1 MNILAVPPV
10 LHEEVVVQMRIRLDA
25 QPVPSNTLKGLR
37 DAVHARVRPGLD
49 EEAATARPV
58 HGVHDLMKF
67 FMLCVADE
75 LLLIQGARASMG
87 AELRLSSQYPG
98 EGGEPAPHGCVCL
111 LDLRDGVEAAQ
122 IQGEWAG
129 ALPIKGLPGAMRLV
143 NNWSKRVRIR
153 AARRCQGQKLRIQG
167 LLLVCLTG
175 R

>member
-1 MNILAVPPV
+1 MPANLF
-10 LHEEVVVQMRIRLDA
+10 
-25 QPVPSNTLKGLR
+25 KGLR
-37 DAVHARVRPGLD
+37 YRIDARVRPGLD
-49 EEAATARPV
+49 EEAPTPRPV
-58 HGVHDLMKF
+58 HTIYNLVEF
-67 FMLCVADE
+67 FMCCFADE
-75 LLLIQGARASMG
+75 LLFIQGAGSPVR